1 MGKLHSCVHLLQAM
15 ERLEEEL
22 TCAVCCGIYQ
32 DPRVLPCSHTFCR
45 ECLEGVLQRSDTF
58 SIRRRLKCPNCRAL
72 VDIPTAGLE
81 SLPINFALKA
91 VIEKCR
97 QEEPWDVETCRE
109 HPRQPLNIYCL
120 LDKQLVC
127 GQCLTIGQHHGHPIG
142 DPHSAHRNAKEAAG
156 KLQEQLP
163 EKYWREVLLCYMKLT
178 MQKSQWEK
186 LLRSE
191 RDVVEQ
197 YFLKLRVTLEHKKQT
212 LLGALDELNRR
223 FLREYEPLLES
234 VSKMKVE
241 EIELKYLNSSIRKE
255 KSPLLCLEKLEELQ
269 QRVKAL
275 REKELPD
282 VRPLEICPRME
293 DLLKDVWAK
302 TEMGQIHK
310 IPPPKLMM
318 VPRRK
323 PCSKCPGKENVEG
336 GKQVPTLSLPT
347 LSLPTLLL
355 LLLLLGLAGTALALH
370 RALPPGAIQAA
381 PAWISEFLLQLYQHS
396 CSHLQKA
403 VDGLRHPF
411 TSLMGFCRRIVPFDC
426 FRD

>member
-1 MGKLHSCVHLLQAM
+1 M

-22 TCAVCCGIYQ
+22 SCAVCCGIYQ

-45 ECLEGVLQRSDTF
+45 ECLQGVLQRSDTF
-58 SIRRRLKCPNCRAL
+58 SIRKSLKCPNCRAV
-72 VDIPTAGLE
+72 VDIPSGPE

-91 VIEKCR
+91 VIDKCR
-97 QEEPWDVETCRE
+97 QGEPWDAETCRE

-142 DPHSAHRNAKEAAG
+142 DLHSAHRRAKEAAG

-163 EKYWREVLLCYMKLT
+163 EKYWREVLLCYMRLT
-178 MQKSQWEK
+178 MQRSQWEK

-191 RDVVEQ
+191 RDVVGQ
-197 YFLKLRVTLEHKKQT
+197 YFKKLGDTLEHKKQA
-212 LLGALDELNRR
+212 LLGALDELNRS
-223 FLREYEPLLES
+223 FLREHESLLEG

-241 EIELKYLNSSIRKE
+241 EIELKYLNSSIRRE

-269 QRVKAL
+269 RRVKAL

-282 VRPLEICPRME
+282 VKPLEIRPRME

-310 IPPPKLMM
+310 IPPPKLML
-318 VPRRK
+318 VPRK
-323 PCSKCPGKENVEG
+323 KSCSNCPREGKAAG
-336 GKQVPTLSLPT
+336 GKWVCAVSLPT
-347 LSLPTLLL
+347 LPTLPLLL
-355 LLLLLGLAGTALALH
+355 LLLLLGTGALLALH
-370 RALPPGAIQAA
+370 AALPAGAIRAA

-403 VDGLRHPF
+403 VDGLCHPF
-411 TSLMGFCRRIVPFDC
+411 TSLMGLCRRIIPF
-426 FRD
+426 

>member
-1 MGKLHSCVHLLQAM
+1 M

-58 SIRRRLKCPNCRAL
+58 SVRRRLKCPSCRA
-72 VDIPTAGLE
+72 VADTAAGLQ
-81 SLPINFALKA
+81 SLPVNFALKA
-91 VIEKCR
+91 VIDKCR
-97 QEEPWDVETCRE
+97 QEGPWDVETCRE
-109 HPRQPLNIYCL
+109 HPRQPLNIFCL

-127 GQCLTIGQHHGHPIG
+127 GQCLTIGRHHGHPIG
-142 DPHSAHRNAKEAAG
+142 DLHSAHKKAQEAAG

-191 RDVVEQ
+191 RDVVGQ
-197 YFLKLRVTLEHKKQT
+197 YFKKLGDTLEHKKQA

-223 FLREYEPLLES
+223 FLREYEPLLEG
-234 VSKMKVE
+234 VSRLKVE
-241 EIELKYLNSSIRKE
+241 EIELKYLNSSIRRE
-255 KSPLLCLEKLEELQ
+255 KSPLLCLEKVEELQ

-275 REKELPD
+275 RERELPD
-282 VRPLEICPRME
+282 VKPLEIRPRME

-302 TEMGQIHK
+302 TEMGQIHR
-310 IPPPKLMM
+310 IPPPKLML

-323 PCSKCPGKENVEG
+323 SCSSCPGKEQAAGSRWRV
-336 GKQVPTLSLPT
+336 LSLPA
-347 LSLPTLLL
+347 LLL
-355 LLLLLGLAGTALALH
+355 LLLLLLALH
-370 RALPPGAIQAA
+370 RALPDGAIQAA
-381 PAWISEFLLQLYQHS
+381 PARISEFLLQLYQHS

-403 VDGLRHPF
+403 MDGLCCSF
-411 TSLMGFCRRIVPFDC
+411 TSLLGFCRRIVPF
-426 FRD
+426 

>member
-1 MGKLHSCVHLLQAM
+1 M

-22 TCAVCCGIYQ
+22 TCAVCFGIYQ

-45 ECLEGVLQRSDTF
+45 ECLEGILQSSDIF
-58 SIRRRLKCPNCRAL
+58 SIRRCLKCPNCRAM
-72 VDIPTAGLE
+72 VDIPAGLQ
-81 SLPINFALKA
+81 SLPVNFALKA
-91 VIEKCR
+91 VIDKCR

-142 DPHSAHRNAKEAAG
+142 DLHNAHRKAKEAAG

-163 EKYWREVLLCYMKLT
+163 DKYWREVLLCYMKLIS
-178 MQKSQWEK
+178 QKSQWEK
-186 LLRSE
+186 LLHSE
-191 RDVVEQ
+191 REVVGQ
-197 YFLKLRVTLEHKKQT
+197 YFKKLGDTLEHKKQA

-223 FLREYEPLLES
+223 FLREHEPLLEG

-241 EIELKYLNSSIRKE
+241 EIELKYLNLSIRRE

-282 VRPLEICPRME
+282 VKPLEIRPRME

-310 IPPPKLMM
+310 LAPPKLML

-323 PCSKCPGKENVEG
+323 SCRNCSGKEKVAG
-336 GKQVPTLSLPT
+336 GRRGCAV
-347 LSLPTLLL
+347 SLPTLLL
-355 LLLLLGLAGTALALH
+355 LLLLLLLLGTAGTVLALQT
-370 RALPPGAIQAA
+370 ALPAGAIQAA
-381 PAWISEFLLQLYQHS
+381 PTWISEFLLQLYQCS

-403 VDGLRHPF
+403 VDGLFHPF
-411 TSLMGFCRRIVPFDC
+411 SSLMGFCRRIIPF
-426 FRD
+426 

>member
-1 MGKLHSCVHLLQAM
+1 M

-22 TCAVCCGIYQ
+22 SCAVCCGIYQ

-45 ECLEGVLQRSDTF
+45 ECLQGVLQRSDTF
-58 SIRRRLKCPNCRAL
+58 PARRRLKCPNCRAL
-72 VDIPTAGLE
+72 VDIPAAGLE
-81 SLPINFALKA
+81 SLPVNFALKA
-91 VIEKCR
+91 VIDKCR
-97 QEEPWDVETCRE
+97 QEEPWDVQTCRE

-142 DPHSAHRNAKEAAG
+142 DLHSAHRRAKEAAG

-163 EKYWREVLLCYMKLT
+163 EQYWREVLLCYMKLT
-178 MQKSQWEK
+178 TQKSQWEK

-191 RDVVEQ
+191 RDVVGQ
-197 YFLKLRVTLEHKKQT
+197 FFKKLGDTLEHKKQA
-212 LLGALDELNRR
+212 LLGALDELDRR
-223 FLREYEPLLES
+223 FLREHEPLLEG

-241 EIELKYLNSSIRKE
+241 EIELKYLNSSIRRE

-282 VRPLEICPRME
+282 VKPLEIRPRME
-293 DLLKDVWAK
+293 DLLRDVWAK
-302 TEMGQIHK
+302 TEVGQIHR
-310 IPPPKLMM
+310 IPPPKLAL

-323 PCSKCPGKENVEG
+323 PCSSCPGKEKVA
-336 GKQVPTLSLPT
+336 GKEQECAV
-347 LSLPTLLL
+347 SLPTLLL
-355 LLLLLGLAGTALALH
+355 LLLLGVAGAALALH
-370 RALPPGAIQAA
+370 TALPAPIQAA
-381 PAWISEFLLQLYQHS
+381 PAWIWEFLLQLYQHS

-403 VDGLRHPF
+403 LDGLCHPF
-411 TSLMGFCRRIVPFDC
+411 SSLMGLCRRIVPFGC
-426 FRD
+426 FHD

>member
-1 MGKLHSCVHLLQAM
+1 M

-45 ECLEGVLQRSDTF
+45 ECLDGVLQRSDAF
-58 SIRRRLKCPNCRAL
+58 SVRRRLKCPSCRAL
-72 VDIPTAGLE
+72 VDIPSAGLE
-81 SLPINFALKA
+81 SLPTNFALKA
-91 VIEKCR
+91 VIDKCR
-97 QEEPWDVETCRE
+97 QEEPWGVETCRE
-109 HPRQPLNIYCL
+109 HPRQPLNIYCVR
-120 LDKQLVC
+120 DKQLVC
-127 GQCLTIGQHHGHPIG
+127 GQCLTIGQHHGHPIA
-142 DPHSAHRNAKEAAG
+142 DLQRAHTRAKEAAG

-163 EKYWREVLLCYMKLT
+163 DRYWREVLLCYMKLT

-191 RDVVEQ
+191 RDVVGQ
-197 YFLKLRVTLEHKKQT
+197 YFKKLGDTLEHKKQA
-212 LLGALDELNRR
+212 LLRALDELNRR
-223 FLREYEPLLES
+223 FLREYEPLLEG

-282 VRPLEICPRME
+282 VKPLEIRPRME
-293 DLLKDVWAK
+293 DLLRDVWAK
-302 TEMGQIHK
+302 TEMGEIHK
-310 IPPPKLMM
+310 IPPPKLML

-323 PCSKCPGKENVEG
+323 PCSSCSGKEKVAG
-336 GKQVPTLSLPT
+336 GERGCAV
-347 LSLPTLLL
+347 SLPTLLPL
-355 LLLLLGLAGTALALH
+355 LLLLLGAAGAVITLH
-370 RALPPGAIQAA
+370 RALPAGAGQAA
-381 PAWISEFLLQLYQHS
+381 PAWIWEFLLRLYQHS

-403 VDGLRHPF
+403 VDGLCHPF
-411 TSLMGFCRRIVPFDC
+411 TSLLGFCRRVVPF
-426 FRD
+426 

>member
-1 MGKLHSCVHLLQAM
+1 M

-22 TCAVCCGIYQ
+22 SCAVCCGIYQ

-45 ECLEGVLQRSDTF
+45 ECLQGVLQRSDTF
-58 SIRRRLKCPNCRAL
+58 SARRRLKCPNCRAL
-72 VDIPTAGLE
+72 VDIPAAGLE
-81 SLPINFALKA
+81 SLPVNFALKA
-91 VIEKCR
+91 VIDKCR

-142 DPHSAHRNAKEAAG
+142 DLHSAHRRAKEAAG

-163 EKYWREVLLCYMKLT
+163 EQYWREVLLCYMKLT

-191 RDVVEQ
+191 RDVVGQ
-197 YFLKLRVTLEHKKQT
+197 FFKKLGDTLEHKKQA
-212 LLGALDELNRR
+212 LLGALDELDRR
-223 FLREYEPLLES
+223 FLREHEPLLEG

-241 EIELKYLNSSIRKE
+241 EIELKYLNSSIRRE

-282 VRPLEICPRME
+282 VKPLEIRPRME
-293 DLLKDVWAK
+293 DLLRDVWAK
-302 TEMGQIHK
+302 TEVGQIHR
-310 IPPPKLMM
+310 IPPPKLTL

-323 PCSKCPGKENVEG
+323 PCSSCPGKEKVAGREQG
-336 GKQVPTLSLPT
+336 CAV
-347 LSLPTLLL
+347 SLPTLLL
-355 LLLLLGLAGTALALH
+355 LLLLGAVGAALALH
-370 RALPPGAIQAA
+370 TALPAGAIQAA
-381 PAWISEFLLQLYQHS
+381 PAWIWEFLLQLYQHS

-403 VDGLRHPF
+403 LEGLCHPF
-411 TSLMGFCRRIVPFDC
+411 SSLMGFCRRIVPFGC

>member
-1 MGKLHSCVHLLQAM
+1 M

-22 TCAVCCGIYQ
+22 SCAVCCGIYQ

-45 ECLEGVLQRSDTF
+45 ECLQGVLQRSDTF
-58 SIRRRLKCPNCRAL
+58 SARRRLKCPNCRAL
-72 VDIPTAGLE
+72 VDIPAAGLE
-81 SLPINFALKA
+81 SLPVNFALKA
-91 VIEKCR
+91 VIDKCR

-127 GQCLTIGQHHGHPIG
+127 GQCLTIGRHHGHPIG
-142 DPHSAHRNAKEAAG
+142 DLHSAHRSAKEAAG

-163 EKYWREVLLCYMKLT
+163 EQYWREVLLCYMKLT
-178 MQKSQWEK
+178 TQKSQWEK

-191 RDVVEQ
+191 RDVVGQ
-197 YFLKLRVTLEHKKQT
+197 FFKKLGDTLEHKKQA
-212 LLGALDELNRR
+212 LLGALDELDRR
-223 FLREYEPLLES
+223 FLREHEPLLEG

-241 EIELKYLNSSIRKE
+241 EIELKYLNSSIRRE

-282 VRPLEICPRME
+282 VKPLEIRPRME
-293 DLLKDVWAK
+293 DLLRDVWAK
-302 TEMGQIHK
+302 TEVGQIHR
-310 IPPPKLMM
+310 IPPPKLTL

-323 PCSKCPGKENVEG
+323 PCSSCSGKEKVAGRE
-336 GKQVPTLSLPT
+336 QERAV
-347 LSLPTLLL
+347 SLPTLLL
-355 LLLLLGLAGTALALH
+355 LLLLLLLGAGGAALALH
-370 RALPPGAIQAA
+370 TALPAGAIQAA
-381 PAWISEFLLQLYQHS
+381 PAWIWEFLLQLYQHS

-403 VDGLRHPF
+403 LEGLCHPF
-411 TSLMGFCRRIVPFDC
+411 SSLMGLCRRIVPF
-426 FRD
+426 